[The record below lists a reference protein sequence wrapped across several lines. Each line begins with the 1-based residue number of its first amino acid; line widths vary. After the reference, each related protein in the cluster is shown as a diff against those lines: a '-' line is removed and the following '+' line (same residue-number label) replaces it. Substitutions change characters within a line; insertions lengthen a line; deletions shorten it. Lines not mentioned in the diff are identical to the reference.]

1 MRFRIVGL
9 AFLGA
14 IACAKSS
21 SPGDE
26 TAAAAGSVSV
36 SSALQGPRWRLVELE
51 GQPALAGGGA
61 REPHLIFARDSV
73 DRVGGA
79 TGCNSMGGRYEADGE
94 RIRFSDLFSTKMAC
108 VEEERM
114 RLQMGETESA
124 LGALERADRYAISG
138 DTLTLSEGATVV
150 AKFVKS

>member
-1 MRFRIVGL
+1 MKATRLWLML
-9 AFLGA
+9 ALA
-14 IACAKSS
+14 VACTKSS
-21 SPGDE
+21 APGDE
-26 TAAAAGSVSV
+26 TASATGSVSAG
-36 SSALQGPRWRLVELE
+36 SALVGARWRLIELE
-51 GQPALAGGGA
+51 GQPSLAGGGA

-114 RLQMGETESA
+114 RQETRFVRV
-124 LGALERADRYAISG
+124 LERADRYSISG
-138 DTLTLSEGATVV
+138 DTLTLSEGGTVV
-150 AKFVKS
+150 AKFVKD